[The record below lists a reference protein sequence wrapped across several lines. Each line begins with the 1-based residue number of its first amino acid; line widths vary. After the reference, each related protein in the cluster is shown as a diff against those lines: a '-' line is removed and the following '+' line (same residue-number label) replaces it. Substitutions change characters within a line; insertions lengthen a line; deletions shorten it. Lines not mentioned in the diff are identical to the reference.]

1 MLTTSNMKQ
10 QTYKE
15 INLALKVREM
25 KYMLLIFQIVQ
36 IGKI

>member
-1 MLTTSNMKQ
+1 MLFTSYMEQ

-15 INLALKVREM
+15 INLVFKVREM
-25 KYMLLIFQIVQ
+25 KYMLLIFQIEQ

>member
-1 MLTTSNMKQ
+1 MLITSYMEQ

-15 INLALKVREM
+15 INLVLKVREM